1 VTIRASSAKQIDT
14 LIADL
19 SGPDEVRRETAI
31 ARLIV
36 IGDRAVDRLIAVAS
50 IGNDSGGRA
59 AALRALEG
67 IGRERAVGVAL
78 RCIDDQAIST
88 VRAAISLARLFLKGP
103 KGPAVVDR
111 LTLVALDA
119 RRPQAVRLAAIAV
132 LRELEL
138 KTIRPLLKKL
148 AADRSLDL
156 DSVTRP
162 RLAPRPVDPSA
173 QALDGVR
180 DWLTREGAKAPLT
193 SVLGI
198 VERVREREASELA
211 GRRDAWTA
219 VRFAAHL
226 VLARRK
232 SRIALYDLRES
243 LEKTTAPLP
252 ADALAAV
259 ALVGDASCLEA
270 IASAYT
276 RSPNSEWRRQLLET
290 FHTVAKRE
298 KLTPRHAVM
307 KRIKEKWAGKAGW
320 AG

>member
-1 VTIRASSAKQIDT
+1 VSIRASSSKQIDT

-19 SGPDEVRRETAI
+19 AAREEPRREAAI

-36 IGDRAVDRLIAVAS
+36 IGDRAVDRLIAVANGDVDAT
-50 IGNDSGGRA
+50 IRT

-67 IGRERAVGVAL
+67 IGSERALGVAL
-78 RCIDDQAIST
+78 RRIDDPDGAT

-103 KGPAVVDR
+103 KGSTVVDR
-111 LTLVALDA
+111 LTLVALDSQRLQTVRMA
-119 RRPQAVRLAAIAV
+119 AVAA
-132 LRELEL
+132 LRELEP

-148 AADRSLDL
+148 AADSSLDL
-156 DSVTRP
+156 GALTEP
-162 RLAPRPVDPSA
+162 RTAPQPVDDGSA
-173 QALDGVR
+173 QAAAEGVL
-180 DWLTREGAKAPLT
+180 DWLAREGAKAPLA

-198 VERVREREASELA
+198 VERVREREAAEPP

-243 LEKTTAPLP
+243 FEAAKAPLP
-252 ADALAAV
+252 VDALAAV
-259 ALVGDASCLEA
+259 TLVGDASCLEA

-276 RSPNSEWRRQLLET
+276 RSRNSAWRRQLLET
-290 FHTVAKRE
+290 FHAVVKRE
-298 KLTPRHAVM
+298 KLTSRHAVIRRLQ
-307 KRIKEKWAGKAGW
+307 KKF
-320 AG
+320 